1 MITVLV
7 ANFAI
12 ISLAV
17 TVAAAVFIEL
27 EGVAIVEVVAV
38 GLQKLLEPFDTLVE
52 FCSSRRC
59 SYSDNRNIK
68 HTPLPL

>member
-17 TVAAAVFIEL
+17 TVAAAVFIGL
-27 EGVAIVEVVAV
+27 EGVAIVEVVVV
-38 GLQKLLEPFDTLVE
+38 GLQKLLKPFDTLVE